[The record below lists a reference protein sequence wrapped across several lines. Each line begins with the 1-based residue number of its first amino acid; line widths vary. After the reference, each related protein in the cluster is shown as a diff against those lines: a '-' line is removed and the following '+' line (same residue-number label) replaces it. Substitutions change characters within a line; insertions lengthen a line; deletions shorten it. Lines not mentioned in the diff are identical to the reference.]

1 MFKFDPD
8 KFQKQLDMNHLLYM
22 SNLSPGMFRI
32 LDFVFG
38 GTPTRRVNFDS
49 FTREEMESVV
59 EFANDYHC
67 ADDYDSDVDDDINDE
82 NWGNA
87 VHEYLRCIELQNTLA
102 HTKNKILD
110 EEDDFL

>member
-8 KFQKQLDMNHLLYM
+8 KFQKQLDTNHLLYM

-32 LDFVFG
+32 LDYLFG

-59 EFANDYHC
+59 EYANDYHC
-67 ADDYDSDVDDDINDE
+67 ADDYVSDVEDDDLNLPRLKSRDSWVKPS
-82 NWGNA
+82 NLN
-87 VHEYLRCIELQNTLA
+87 
-102 HTKNKILD
+102 
-110 EEDDFL
+110 